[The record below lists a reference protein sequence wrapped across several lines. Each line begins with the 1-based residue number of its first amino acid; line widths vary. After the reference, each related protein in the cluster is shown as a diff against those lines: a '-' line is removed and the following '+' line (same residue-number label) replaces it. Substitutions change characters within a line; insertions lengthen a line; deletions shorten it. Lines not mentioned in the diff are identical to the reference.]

1 MSKEPTKLADSVPE
15 KAAPVKPKT
24 RGPDDDSD
32 SDDDMVSY
40 TGSLQKYTCCTHFPQ
55 CVTNCQILEIQ
66 LLTWQ
71 A

>member
-1 MSKEPTKLADSVPE
+1 MLHS
-15 KAAPVKPKT
+15 
-24 RGPDDDSD
+24 DDDIVSYTGGGTKVHMLH